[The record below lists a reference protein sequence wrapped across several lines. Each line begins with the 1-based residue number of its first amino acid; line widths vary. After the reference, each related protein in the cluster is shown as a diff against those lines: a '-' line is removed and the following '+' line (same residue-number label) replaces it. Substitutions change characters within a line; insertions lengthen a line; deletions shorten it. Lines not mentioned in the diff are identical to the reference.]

1 MSNIGKVVALFS
13 QMECHANSAKSQDLK
28 AAGTPEQK
36 DQVEM
41 MYLQKE
47 IAHDSLLY
55 QVLSDVNSKDTKTD
69 EHIGGN
75 FR

>member
-1 MSNIGKVVALFS
+1 MSNIGKVVALFH
-13 QMECHANSAKSQDLK
+13 QMEAHANTAKQEDLN
-28 AAGTPEQK
+28 AAATPEEK
-36 DQVEM
+36 DKVEM

-47 IAHDSLLY
+47 IAMDSLLY
-55 QVLSDVNSKDTKTD
+55 QVLSDVNAKENKTS